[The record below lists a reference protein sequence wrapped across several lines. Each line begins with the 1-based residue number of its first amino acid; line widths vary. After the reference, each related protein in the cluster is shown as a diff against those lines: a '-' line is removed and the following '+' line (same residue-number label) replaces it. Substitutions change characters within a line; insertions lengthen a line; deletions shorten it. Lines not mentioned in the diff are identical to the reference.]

1 MSPVTNICT
10 IRSSAGPGILSSLL
24 ARADTR
30 TGPKE
35 ADGGC
40 CPLKTEKPE
49 PEPEVAI
56 KRRKYPSQEPCGHQC
71 KLIKQVRKIEQML
84 KYK

>member
-30 TGPKE
+30 TGPKQ
-35 ADGGC
+35 ADGG

-49 PEPEVAI
+49 PEVAI
-56 KRRKYPSQEPCGHQC
+56 KQRKYPSQEPCGHQC